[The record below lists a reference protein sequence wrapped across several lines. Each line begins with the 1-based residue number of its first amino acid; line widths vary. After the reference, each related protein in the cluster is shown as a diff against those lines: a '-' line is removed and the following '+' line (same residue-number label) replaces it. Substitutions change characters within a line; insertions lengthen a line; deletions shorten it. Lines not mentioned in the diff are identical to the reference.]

1 MKIHGFIQTIIFTS
15 AIILFISGLHII
27 FNGTDEDALRSLISS
42 SAMISAIFFALAFSA
57 SGLHN
62 IFKNNIFR
70 TLIKYR
76 PHLGLIFGVSHSFH
90 LGFLIWLQYAI
101 HPVFT
106 LAKTSSLIGGGLA
119 YVFMYLM
126 VLTTFPQIRSKIHPK
141 NWKRL
146 HTIGGY
152 WIWFIFIKT
161 YLRKVTVQNEA
172 HFLLLLL
179 FIVLMVRLLQYFS
192 KHKKKNSSIIKA

>member
-1 MKIHGFIQTIIFTS
+1 MKIINYSNSILFTS
-15 AIILFISGLHII
+15 AIIIFLSVFHILV
-27 FNGTDEDALRSLISS
+27 NGTDEDAIRFLIRYSS
-42 SAMISAIFFALAFSA
+42 KFSAFFFALAFSA
-57 SGLHN
+57 SSINYFIKSNATRSL
-62 IFKNNIFR
+62 
-70 TLIKYR
+70 LKYR
-76 PHLGLIFGVSHSFH
+76 PHLGLIFGVFHSFH

-106 LAKTSSLIGGGLA
+106 LAKTSSLVGGGLA

-126 VLTTFPQIRSKIHPK
+126 VLTTFPQIRSKIDPN

-172 HFLLLLL
+172 HFLLMLL
-179 FIVLMVRLLQYFS
+179 FIVLIVRLLQYFS
-192 KHKKKNSSIIKA
+192 KYKKRNSGILKA